1 MFYGRH
7 QIRVQNLVH
16 GVASPAGLFRAG
28 DTVIAALEDVASA
41 YMFLSLLMSRSV
53 HASLQTFSLHIP
65 SFMRRCTRP
74 VHTYRRQCH
83 HPPRRDFFCNGARI
97 YECDAEGGALTAKTH
112 VRNRGDSRDR
122 DRQRR
127 RGVQRS
133 FSRDMPGLN
142 PPRDTAP
149 FFAGAC
155 LRIPPR
161 LNPSAL
167 VFWAWTVRGMLR
179 KPSRQSTP
187 RGDGPRLPWTAGGFP
202 LLSIAPAMP
211 TSTWLHTAMS
221 RCANQT
227 PAPLRHPQARRTR
240 QTTSKTFQKHRIVPG
255 YRRSG

>member
-1 MFYGRH
+1 MQVYKHSRYIFLPSCG
-7 QIRVQNLVH
+7 
-16 GVASPAGLFRAG
+16 GVPVPSTHTADNA
-28 DTVIAALEDVASA
+28 II
-41 YMFLSLLMSRSV
+41 LLAV
-53 HASLQTFSLHIP
+53 T
-65 SFMRRCTRP
+65 
-74 VHTYRRQCH
+74 
-83 HPPRRDFFCNGARI
+83 FFCNRART

-187 RGDGPRLPWTAGGFP
+187 RGDGPRPSWTAGGVP

-211 TSTWLHTAMS
+211 TSTWLDTAIS
-221 RCANQT
+221 RCAT
-227 PAPLRHPQARRTR
+227 DSPIIPVS
-240 QTTSKTFQKHRIVPG
+240 TSKWCGI
-255 YRRSG
+255 RSGGTLEEAEGG